1 MITLKKHYFEGKA
14 KDQIK
19 FRSFKIGDSCGLK
32 PVGDSGLKRVRVCVR
47 ERERENVGEC
57 VCGCVRAREE
67 VLNM

>member
-32 PVGDSGLKRVRVCVR
+32 PVGDSGLKRVRVCV
-47 ERERENVGEC
+47 
-57 VCGCVRAREE
+57 
-67 VLNM
+67 